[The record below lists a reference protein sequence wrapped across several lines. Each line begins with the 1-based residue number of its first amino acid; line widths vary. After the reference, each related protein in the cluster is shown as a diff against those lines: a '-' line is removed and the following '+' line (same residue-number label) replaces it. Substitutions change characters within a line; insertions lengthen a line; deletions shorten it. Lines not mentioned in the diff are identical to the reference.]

1 MAQNGQDESEISPRD
16 LAARAAWMS
25 HVGGLTQDQIA
36 RELGI
41 SRQRVQRLVARA
53 AAEGLIRV
61 RIAHPIA
68 ACLELEKVLK
78 AKYRLRTVR
87 VSPSLGEGADPLS
100 GLALFAAP
108 VIEQLFESDDQQ
120 VIAVGTGRT
129 LRAVVE
135 QMQPV
140 DGSHHKL
147 VSLNGNVAPDGSA
160 TAYEVIVRLSEK
172 TSAPY
177 HPMSVPLIAESPED
191 LEKYISLPYIA
202 ASRKLAESADIAIV
216 GIGQMGETAP
226 LFVDGFLSDEELA
239 DLQEHRA
246 AGEIVSHIFDTD
258 GRYLD
263 HPINRRMVGVRVPV
277 NGMPVLCIAA
287 GAGKVPALKAAIKG
301 GLLAGLITDETTA
314 KSLL

>member
-1 MAQNGQDESEISPRD
+1 MALSGSDDPDVSPRD

-41 SRQRVQRLVARA
+41 SRQRAQRLVARA
-53 AAEGLIRV
+53 IAEGLIRV
-61 RIAHPIA
+61 RIVHPIA
-68 ACLELEKVLK
+68 SCLELEKNLK
-78 AKYRLRTVR
+78 KKFGFRTVR
-87 VSPSLGEGADPLS
+87 VSPDVGGGADPLA
-100 GLALFAAP
+100 GLALTAAP
-108 VIEQLFESDDQQ
+108 VIEHLFEANDEN

-135 QMQPV
+135 QMQRI

-177 HPMSVPLIAESPED
+177 HPMPVPLIAESPAD
-191 LEKYISLPYIA
+191 LERYISLPYVA
-202 ASRKLAESADIAIV
+202 ASRKLAESAEIAIV
-216 GIGQMGETAP
+216 GIGQMGENAP
-226 LFVDGFLSDEELA
+226 LYVDGFLSDEELA
-239 DLQEHRA
+239 ELRAADA
-246 AGEIVSHIFDTD
+246 AGEIVSHIFDSQ

-287 GAGKVPALKAAIKG
+287 GASKVPALRAAIRG

-314 KSLL
+314 KALL